1 MTTDNPID
9 LKWIAGVIRRWLWLI
24 LGCTLV
30 AAAIG
35 FAVESG
41 LRPEY
46 AATTSFLVD
55 ASQQIPASDYNDLI
69 AGERLALTYSQMLKG
84 KTVIALVID
93 QLGLA
98 ETPEAV
104 AKKLDVE
111 PVSGTQ
117 LIRLTVT
124 DTSPFRAAELAN
136 AFAAMFSDY
145 IQGLQ
150 EARYGSSLRDME
162 AKANALQAQAA
173 ETQAKIDALNT
184 TKLSGQKEL
193 LSLQN
198 RLAANRAQYTMLQQS
213 YRDMQ
218 LMAARLGGSMSI
230 AQPARV
236 TDLTVPS
243 PYTAT
248 VTLFVDQVP
257 VAGAGGQGGSTTA
270 LAGEQLAATFAQLVT
285 AQPVLQ
291 AAIEESKATISPD
304 DLTGK
309 ISVQGLP
316 GTQWL
321 RLSVVDDD
329 ASQAVSLANAV
340 AQSFVKQIQTMLAQ
354 PYDSGLAAVQ
364 EQLDEL
370 TSQIDATQATIDS
383 LSVTQTQTE
392 ADLIHLGDL
401 RTEQRG
407 DARTAELELER
418 LRAAI
423 HDMGGAVVIAESAQT
438 PDKPVRS
445 IHIVALLAMLCGVLV
460 GLAVVFLL
468 EYMDES
474 LRTPDDVSQVLGLST
489 LAVIDHLKNKDG
501 LIPGSN
507 APHSH
512 VTEAFTLLAANLHSE
527 DKQQRTYLVTSSI
540 PAEGKSLVT
549 AHLAVALARTGRK
562 TVAIDADLRRPQL
575 HRLFGVER
583 GQGLTDAL
591 RTGSGAAYLRPT
603 DIDGLQFLPSGEA
616 PSDPVAA
623 LSSPNLAMLI
633 AELERENDVVLIDC
647 PSALG
652 IADVRI
658 LARLADGVLLVVRAG
673 HTSGRD
679 ARETV
684 ALLRQAGVPIVG
696 TVLNAV
702 PGRRRAYYRYYRQ
715 SGVPADAVADIAE
728 KDRNR
733 HAPAAQTERAGT
745 LAHG

>member
-9 LKWIAGVIRRWLWLI
+9 LKWIVAVIRRWLWLI

-30 AAAIG
+30 AAAVG
-35 FAVESG
+35 FALESG

-84 KTVIALVID
+84 QTVLALVID
-93 QLGLA
+93 RLGLA
-98 ETPEAV
+98 VTTEV
-104 AKKLDVE
+104 LAKKLDVE

-124 DTSPFRAAELAN
+124 DTSPTRAAELAN
-136 AFAAMFSDY
+136 AFAAVFSDH
-145 IQGLQ
+145 IRGLQ
-150 EARYGSSLRDME
+150 EARHGSSLRDTE
-162 AKANALQAQAA
+162 AKANGLQAQAA

-198 RLAANRAQYTMLQQS
+198 RLAANRAQYTVLQQS

-218 LMAARLGGSMSI
+218 LMAARLGGSISI

-236 TDLTVPS
+236 TDLTVSS

-257 VAGAGGQGGSTTA
+257 VAGVGGQGGSTSA

-285 AQPVLQ
+285 AQPVLE

-321 RLSVVDDD
+321 RLSVKDDD

-340 AQSFVKQIQTMLAQ
+340 AQSFIKQIQTMLSQ
-354 PYDSGLAAVQ
+354 PYDSGLSAVQ

-370 TSQIDATQATIDS
+370 SSQINATQATIDS

-392 ADLIHLGDL
+392 SDLIQLGSL
-401 RTEQRG
+401 RTEQHG
-407 DARTAELELER
+407 DARTAELELEQ

-423 HDMGGAVVIAESAQT
+423 HDMGGAVVIAEPAQI

-445 IHIVALLAMLCGVLV
+445 THMFTLLAMLFGVLV
-460 GLAVVFLL
+460 GLGVVFLL

-501 LIPGSN
+501 LIHGSN
-507 APHSH
+507 AGHSR
-512 VTEAFTLLAANLHSE
+512 VAEAFTILATNLHSA
-527 DKQQRTYLVTSSI
+527 DKPQRTYLVTSSM

-549 AHLAVALARTGRK
+549 AHLAVALARTGLK

-575 HRLFGVER
+575 HRLFGLEQ

-591 RTGSGAAYLRPT
+591 RAGSGAAYLRPT
-603 DIDGLQFLPSGEA
+603 GIDGLQILSSGEA

-623 LSSPNLAMLI
+623 LSSPNLARLV

-679 ARETV
+679 AREAV
-684 ALLRQAGVPIVG
+684 DLLRQAGAPIMG

-702 PGRRRAYYRYYRQ
+702 PGRRGAYYRYYRQ
-715 SGVPADAVADIAE
+715 TGVPATASAVADD
-728 KDRNR
+728 KDRDG
-733 HAPAAQTERAGT
+733 HAHTAQTERAGT